1 MVPKLYFIA
10 SEGHGKQVSCLIL
23 SNGAWYAK
31 YTDSYITID
40 GRKRVVKRFEDA
52 MRGRGYT
59 RAKSMKIPD
68 EYRK

>member
-23 SNGAWYAK
+23 SNGSWYAK
-31 YTDSYITID
+31 YSDTYITD
-40 GRKRVVKRFEDA
+40 KGRKAVVKRFEEA

-59 RAKSMKIPD
+59 RAKSMKIPE